1 MLLADTQTLRKRN
14 FQLNQNEKL
23 FDSGV
28 WYEGNPF
35 VTQLLNA
42 YTLLIPEGERFIIRT
57 CKPYLNRAEP
67 ELREELK
74 RLFFQESAHSREH
87 GRVLKVMRAQGLSL
101 DLFEKITNFLSY
113 RLLEPLFPLKLRLS
127 TAAAIEHHN
136 AVIAAFFLDQKLLR
150 GARIKELRRLFLW
163 HFAEEIEHKEVVFK
177 LLQSISPSWS
187 LRAFGLTFS
196 FGTFL
201 FYLGLGTLLLG
212 LKTGTVLNGQF
223 WSELFTQCRGRKG
236 LFSVILK
243 ESIRYLKPSFHPR
256 LSESQVL
263 LDSALAELERLG
275 MDRPKARQSPAERAL
290 PLAFREMMVPFLKRA
305 QVLESRHEYFFSRIE
320 GYEGSWVRSE
330 GKRKLN
336 FCTYSY
342 LGLLHHPEI
351 QSAAQE
357 AIEQYGTGTHGVRL
371 LGGNLE
377 IHEKLESKIAAFLQ
391 REAAITF
398 SSGFMTN
405 LAVIGT
411 LLQKGDYVL
420 SDELNHASIVDGC
433 RFSKAEVVTF
443 RHNDIKDLDEKL
455 GRLPDNSRK
464 LIVVDGVYSMDGDI
478 APVMELIGLRDRH
491 PNSHLM
497 VDEAHSLGVLGA
509 RGRGI
514 EEHFNCFGQIDVL
527 MGTLSKT
534 VPAQGGFIAGSGELI
549 KYLRYNA
556 RGFVFS
562 AALSPVSAAAALA
575 AFEIIEREG
584 EERRKRLMSNI
595 RYFTCRLREEGF
607 DIGDSKT
614 AIVPILLKNEEL
626 AFEMARRCNLA
637 GVYAMPVAYPAVAV
651 GTERLRMNV
660 TSTHRRADLDFA
672 VQVLVRARAAVD
684 KAVFVNSPR
693 GVIERETNSLKA
705 RP

>member
-1 MLLADTQTLRKRN
+1 
-14 FQLNQNEKL
+14 
-23 FDSGV
+23 
-28 WYEGNPF
+28 
-35 VTQLLNA
+35 
-42 YTLLIPEGERFIIRT
+42 
-57 CKPYLNRAEP
+57 
-67 ELREELK
+67 
-74 RLFFQESAHSREH
+74 
-87 GRVLKVMRAQGLSL
+87 
-101 DLFEKITNFLSY
+101 
-113 RLLEPLFPLKLRLS
+113 
-127 TAAAIEHHN
+127 
-136 AVIAAFFLDQKLLR
+136 
-150 GARIKELRRLFLW
+150 
-163 HFAEEIEHKEVVFK
+163 
-177 LLQSISPSWS
+177 
-187 LRAFGLTFS
+187 
-196 FGTFL
+196 
-201 FYLGLGTLLLG
+201 
-212 LKTGTVLNGQF
+212 
-223 WSELFTQCRGRKG
+223 
-236 LFSVILK
+236 
-243 ESIRYLKPSFHPR
+243 
-256 LSESQVL
+256 
-263 LDSALAELERLG
+263 
-275 MDRPKARQSPAERAL
+275 
-290 PLAFREMMVPFLKRA
+290 
-305 QVLESRHEYFFSRIE
+305 
-320 GYEGSWVRSE
+320 
-330 GKRKLN
+330 
-336 FCTYSY
+336 
-342 LGLLHHPEI
+342 
-351 QSAAQE
+351 
-357 AIEQYGTGTHGVRL
+357 
-371 LGGNLE
+371 
-377 IHEKLESKIAAFLQ
+377 
-391 REAAITF
+391 
-398 SSGFMTN
+398 
-405 LAVIGT
+405 
-411 LLQKGDYVL
+411 
-420 SDELNHASIVDGC
+420 
-433 RFSKAEVVTF
+433 
-443 RHNDIKDLDEKL
+443 
-455 GRLPDNSRK
+455 
-464 LIVVDGVYSMDGDI
+464 
-478 APVMELIGLRDRH
+478 
-491 PNSHLM
+491 M